1 MTSRE
6 LARTKYQRAV
16 KLLEHAEAIISEACG
31 ELCPL
36 VGAVELWTEVGD
48 HYDKTKALARKL
60 AYSHVR
66 DIVEM
71 EHD

>member
-1 MTSRE
+1 MADE
-6 LARTKYQRAV
+6 IAKAKYRRAV
-16 KLLEHAEAIISEACG
+16 KLLEQAEALISEACG

-60 AYSHVR
+60 AYSYICN
-66 DIVEM
+66 IVEM